1 MELTVPCCRS
11 PANMRSQGGTGV
23 GGMLPGRLRFKLV
36 LSSLIALLP
45 LAGAKAHIASN
56 EPQPATIDVIPR
68 DVVSGNERF
77 CMALAVFFEGG
88 STGESEEGQRH
99 IARVVNERARANRR
113 KWGGD
118 DVCDVVFYNRRGVC
132 QFTFACLPLARR
144 TPRGG
149 AAWTYALAIADDELA
164 GASPLEERS
173 IRYYM
178 NPALTPPRNA
188 CRFRKEFV
196 PVIVAGRHHFFREP
210 TPAERTTLAASE
222 FAECKRVATPRK
234 AKSKPVTVS
243 TKKVTR
249 EAKN

>member
-1 MELTVPCCRS
+1 
-11 PANMRSQGGTGV
+11 
-23 GGMLPGRLRFKLV
+23 MLPGRLRFKLV
-36 LSSLIALLP
+36 VSAFIAAFP
-45 LAGAKAHIASN
+45 LAGAHAYILSADS
-56 EPQPATIDVIPR
+56 PSSIIDVVPR
-68 DVVSGNERF
+68 DIVSGNERF

-88 STGESEEGQRH
+88 STGESEEGQRY

-118 DVCDVVFYNRRGVC
+118 DICDVVFYNRRGVC

-144 TPRGG
+144 TPLGG
-149 AAWTYALAIADDELA
+149 AAWKYALAIADDELA
-164 GASPLEERS
+164 GVSPLEERS

-178 NPALTPPRNA
+178 NPVLTPRRNA

-196 PVIVAGRHHFFREP
+196 PVAVAGRHHFFREP
-210 TPAERTTLAASE
+210 TREELTTLAARE
-222 FAECKRVATPRK
+222 FTECKQATAPRK
-234 AKSKPVTVS
+234 AKSHSAAGSPKS

>member
-1 MELTVPCCRS
+1 MLL
-11 PANMRSQGGTGV
+11 PAREYGNFGGTGV
-23 GGMLPGRLRFKLV
+23 GEMGSGRLRLTLV
-36 LSSLIALLP
+36 LSALLTAIP
-45 LAGAKAHIASN
+45 LAGAGAGVAVTDSS
-56 EPQPATIDVIPR
+56 PAAIDVVPR
-68 DVVSGNERF
+68 DIVFGNERF

-113 KWGGD
+113 KWGGED
-118 DVCDVVFYNRRGVC
+118 ICNVVFYNRRGVC

-144 TPRGG
+144 TPQGG
-149 AAWTYALAIADDELA
+149 AAWRFALAIADDELA

-178 NPALTPPRNA
+178 NPTLTPRRNA
-188 CRFRKEFV
+188 CRFRKEFM

-210 TPAERTTLAASE
+210 TAEERTALAASE
-222 FAECKRVATPRK
+222 FAECKQAAPSRK
-234 AKSKPVTVS
+234 VKTRSAAPASR
-243 TKKVTR
+243 KVTR

>member
-1 MELTVPCCRS
+1 MGL
-11 PANMRSQGGTGV
+11 
-23 GGMLPGRLRFKLV
+23 GRLRFKL
-36 LSSLIALLP
+36 ALGALLAALP
-45 LAGAKAHIASN
+45 LAEVEAGIAST
-56 EPQPATIDVIPR
+56 EPQSTTIDVVPR
-68 DVVSGNERF
+68 DVLSGNERF

-99 IARVVNERARANRR
+99 IARVVNGRARANRR

-118 DVCDVVFYNRRGVC
+118 DICDVVFYNRRGVC
-132 QFTFACLPLARR
+132 QFTFACLPLAKR

-178 NPALTPPRNA
+178 NPALTPKRNA

-210 TPAERTTLAASE
+210 TSVERTALAASE
-222 FAECKRVATPRK
+222 FAECKQAASPRK
-234 AKSKPVTVS
+234 SKSKSAAGPAKSV
-243 TKKVTR
+243 KKVTR

>member
-1 MELTVPCCRS
+1 
-11 PANMRSQGGTGV
+11 
-23 GGMLPGRLRFKLV
+23 MLPGRLRFKLV
-36 LSSLIALLP
+36 LSALIAGIPLP
-45 LAGAKAHIASN
+45 GAQALVVTTDSSPAS
-56 EPQPATIDVIPR
+56 IDVIPR

-88 STGESEEGQRH
+88 STGESEEGQRY

-173 IRYYM
+173 VRYYM
-178 NPALTPPRNA
+178 NPVLTPPRNA
-188 CRFRKEFV
+188 CRFRKEFM

-210 TPAERTTLAASE
+210 TREERTTLAASE
-222 FAECKRVATPRK
+222 FAECKRMAAPRK
-234 AKSKPVTVS
+234 TKSKPVVVS

>member
-1 MELTVPCCRS
+1 
-11 PANMRSQGGTGV
+11 
-23 GGMLPGRLRFKLV
+23 MLSGRLRFKLV
-36 LSSLIALLP
+36 FSALIAAFP
-45 LAGAKAHIASN
+45 FAGAQAYTVFADAPPS
-56 EPQPATIDVIPR
+56 TIDIVPR
-68 DVVSGNERF
+68 DIVSGNERF

-88 STGESEEGQRH
+88 STGESEEGQRY

-118 DVCDVVFYNRRGVC
+118 DICDVVFYNRRGVC

-144 TPRGG
+144 TPLGG
-149 AAWTYALAIADDELA
+149 AAWKYALTIADDELA

-178 NPALTPPRNA
+178 NPALTPRKNV

-196 PVIVAGRHHFFREP
+196 PVAVAGRHHFFREP
-210 TPAERTTLAASE
+210 TREELRTLAASE
-222 FAECKRVATPRK
+222 FTECKHATSPGK
-234 AKSKPVTVS
+234 AKTRSAAGAPKS

>member
-1 MELTVPCCRS
+1 LHFTIIVGALLTVTPFAAASAPFTADSRS
-11 PANMRSQGGTGV
+11 P
-23 GGMLPGRLRFKLV
+23 
-36 LSSLIALLP
+36 
-45 LAGAKAHIASN
+45 
-56 EPQPATIDVIPR
+56 TIDVIPR
-68 DVVSGNERF
+68 DIVSGNHEF

-99 IARVVNERARANRR
+99 IARVVNERAQADRR

-144 TPRGG
+144 TPNGG
-149 AAWTYALAIADDELA
+149 AAWKYAVAIARDELT
-164 GASPLEERS
+164 GVSPLEERS

-178 NPALTPPRNA
+178 NPALTPRRNV

-196 PVIVAGRHHFFREP
+196 PVIIAGRHHFFREP
-210 TPAERTTLAASE
+210 TREELKILAVYE
-222 FAECKRVATPRK
+222 PVECKQVK
-234 AKSKPVTVS
+234 KPVK
-243 TKKVTR
+243 TKSRVVTGTARTVTR

>member
-1 MELTVPCCRS
+1 MGS
-11 PANMRSQGGTGV
+11 
-23 GGMLPGRLRFKLV
+23 GRLRFKLA
-36 LSSLIALLP
+36 LGALLAALP
-45 LAGAKAHIASN
+45 LGEVEAGIAST
-56 EPQPATIDVIPR
+56 EPRSTTIDVVPR

-118 DVCDVVFYNRRGVC
+118 DICDVVFYNRRGVC
-132 QFTFACLPLARR
+132 QFTFACLPLAKR

-149 AAWTYALAIADDELA
+149 AAWTYAMAIADDELA

-178 NPALTPPRNA
+178 NPVLTPKRNA

-210 TPAERTTLAASE
+210 TSVERTALAASE
-222 FAECKRVATPRK
+222 FAECKQAASPRK
-234 AKSKPVTVS
+234 PKSKSAVGSAKSV
-243 TKKVTR
+243 KKVTR

>member
-1 MELTVPCCRS
+1 
-11 PANMRSQGGTGV
+11 
-23 GGMLPGRLRFKLV
+23 MLPGRLRFKLV
-36 LSSLIALLP
+36 LGSLLAICP
-45 LAGAKAHIASN
+45 LAGAQAGVASI
-56 EPQPATIDVIPR
+56 ESASAAIDIVPR
-68 DVVSGNERF
+68 DIVSGNERF

-99 IARVVNERARANRR
+99 IARVVNERARSNRR

-118 DVCDVVFYNRRGVC
+118 DICDVVFYNRRGVC

-149 AAWTYALAIADDELA
+149 AAWSYALAIADDELA
-164 GASPLEERS
+164 GKSPLEERS

-178 NPALTPPRNA
+178 NPALTPKRNA

-196 PVIVAGRHHFFREP
+196 PVIVAGRHHFFREA
-210 TPAERTTLAASE
+210 TREERTALAASE
-222 FAECKRVATPRK
+222 FAECKRATASKKTKTHKTQSATGP
-234 AKSKPVTVS
+234 AKKM
-243 TKKVTR
+243 TR

>member
-1 MELTVPCCRS
+1 
-11 PANMRSQGGTGV
+11 
-23 GGMLPGRLRFKLV
+23 MLPGRLRFKLV
-36 LSSLIALLP
+36 LSALIAGIP
-45 LAGAKAHIASN
+45 LAGAQALVVTTDS
-56 EPQPATIDVIPR
+56 PPATIDVIPR

-113 KWGGD
+113 KWGGE

-149 AAWTYALAIADDELA
+149 AAWTYALAIADDELV

-188 CRFRKEFV
+188 CRFRKEFM

-222 FAECKRVATPRK
+222 FAECKRMATPRK
-234 AKSKPVTVS
+234 AKSKPVVVS

>member
-1 MELTVPCCRS
+1 
-11 PANMRSQGGTGV
+11 
-23 GGMLPGRLRFKLV
+23 MLPGRLRFKLV

-45 LAGAKAHIASN
+45 LAGAKAHIAST
-56 EPQPATIDVIPR
+56 ESQPATIDVVPR

-77 CMALAVFFEGG
+77 CMALAIFFEGG

-118 DVCDVVFYNRRGVC
+118 DICNVVFYNRRGVC

-178 NPALTPPRNA
+178 NPALTPKRNA
-188 CRFRKEFV
+188 CRFRKEFM

-210 TPAERTTLAASE
+210 TSTERTTLAASE
-222 FAECKRVATPRK
+222 FAECKQASSPRK
-234 AKSKPVTVS
+234 SKSQS
-243 TKKVTR
+243 TASAPKTAKKVTR